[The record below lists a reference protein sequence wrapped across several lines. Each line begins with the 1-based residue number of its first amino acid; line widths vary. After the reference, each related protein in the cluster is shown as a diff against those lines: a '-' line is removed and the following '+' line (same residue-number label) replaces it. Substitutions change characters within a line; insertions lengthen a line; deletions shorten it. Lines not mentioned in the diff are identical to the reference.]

1 MFIYI
6 FVAFLLAFSFTIDQ
20 GRPSASMAFVRPA
33 CGPEENEMRKK
44 LTDQLIRS
52 TKPPVTGRTVITDT
66 ERAGLRFRVTAS
78 GSATFLLEKKIKGGK
93 RRAFTLGSYPAMS
106 LAEARAEAL
115 RIELEAQTGIDRI
128 ETQKVERAARAAEA
142 LAART
147 VGDILEIYIATHI
160 DRNLKEGQS
169 REERKRQLRACLSS
183 LNNKRMDQLCRAD
196 LQRIVD
202 MKAAE
207 GKIPM
212 ANRLHAA
219 VRAFTNWAYSR
230 GHIESDPGA
239 SLQKAG
245 REESRKRTPSVE
257 EMRQIWQ
264 ASFKCGPLWG
274 PYFRMCIL
282 TGQRS
287 RNEVLRME
295 WSWVKLTK
303 QRLEIP
309 TTKNRE
315 PHIVHLSDFALKE
328 LDDVRAHQGQ
338 QRLATPYVFSSTGR
352 TPASGVS
359 KAKTRLD
366 EEIARLRAEAGER
379 EVVEP
384 WVLHDIRR
392 AQATALAEAGFSES
406 VVDRIQN
413 HVAVG
418 SRPSAVASVYT
429 LAKLLPERARA
440 LDYWARLIT
449 EQTGDVIRLQSTH

>member
-1 MFIYI
+1 M
-6 FVAFLLAFSFTIDQ
+6 
-20 GRPSASMAFVRPA
+20 RPA
-33 CGPEENEMRKK
+33 CGPEEYEMRKK
-44 LTDQLIRS
+44 LTDQLIKS
-52 TKPPVTGRTVITDT
+52 IKAPVTGRTVITDT
-66 ERAGLRFRVTAS
+66 ERAGLRFRMTAS

-93 RRAFTLGSYPAMS
+93 RRAFTLGSYPSMS

-128 ETQKVERAARAAEA
+128 ETQKIEKAVRAAEA

-147 VGDILEIYIATHI
+147 VGDILEVYISMHI

-169 REERKRQLRACLSS
+169 RDERKRQLRDCLLP
-183 LNNKRMDQLCRAD
+183 LNDMRMDQLCRAD

-202 MKAAE
+202 SKAAE

-219 VRAFTNWAYSR
+219 VCAFTNWAYSR

-239 SLQKAG
+239 SVQKAG

-257 EMRQIWQ
+257 EVRQIWQ
-264 ASFKCGPLWG
+264 ASYNCGPLWG

-295 WSWVKLTK
+295 WSWVNCAK

-315 PHIVHLSDFALKE
+315 PHIVHLSEFALKE
-328 LDDVRAHQGQ
+328 LDQVRAHQEQ
-338 QRLATPYVFSSTGR
+338 HKLETPFVFSSTGK

-359 KAKTRLD
+359 KAKARLD
-366 EEIARLRAEAGER
+366 KEIPIIRARASER
-379 EVVEP
+379 KYMEP
-384 WVLHDIRR
+384 WVLHDLRR

-440 LDYWARLIT
+440 LDYWAWLVT
-449 EQTGDVIRLQSTH
+449 EQTGEVIRLRSNN